1 VRRYADRGDWSSQF
15 SRGASGHAPPPG
27 VCPTFRIGGE
37 LVRTIA
43 MVARFDHA
51 AEVTLDGPSVELM
64 YPYDDDV
71 DRFFRRHAP
80 HEPSG

>member
-1 VRRYADRGDWSSQF
+1 
-15 SRGASGHAPPPG
+15 
-27 VCPTFRIGGE
+27 
-37 LVRTIA
+37 

-64 YPYDDDV
+64 YPYDDDA